1 MDYQKAIETVQ
12 DIHDVAETRIKS
24 GDARGVVYINPNR
37 LTDLKDAISA
47 MQELQAI
54 HNNGISIERLKDIDF
69 RKQVVEHINYMEYMD
84 IKDELEEYKRLG
96 TPEEVRKAVERN
108 KEKKVI
114 EMVHG
119 VHGIFDMGKS
129 YNCPTCGSGLR
140 YRYSVSEPID
150 NYCAICGQRIG
161 WSGEDD

>member
-1 MDYQKAIETVQ
+1 MDYQEAIDTLQ

-54 HNNGISIERLKDIDF
+54 HNNGISLERLKDIDF

-84 IKDELEEYKRLG
+84 INDELQEYKQLG
-96 TPEEVRKAVERN
+96 TLEEVREAVKRMQ
-108 KEKKVI
+108 EKQVI
-114 EMVHG
+114 NISKG
-119 VHGIFDMGKS
+119 DKLRFGT
-129 YNCPTCGSGLR
+129 CPICNRRISTVEGG
-140 YRYSVSEPID
+140 
-150 NYCAICGQRIG
+150 NYCQNCGQRLE
-161 WSGEDD
+161 WRE

>member
-1 MDYQKAIETVQ
+1 MDYQEAIDTLQ

-54 HNNGISIERLKDIDF
+54 HNNGIRLERLKDIDF

-84 IKDELEEYKRLG
+84 INDELQEYKQLG
-96 TPEEVRKAVERN
+96 TLEEVREAVERMQ
-108 KEKKVI
+108 EKQVI
-114 EMVHG
+114 NISKG
-119 VHGIFDMGKS
+119 DKLRFGT
-129 YNCPTCGSGLR
+129 CPICNRRISTVEGG
-140 YRYSVSEPID
+140 
-150 NYCAICGQRIG
+150 NYCQNCGQRLE
-161 WSGEDD
+161 WRE